1 MNKKIDK
8 KGLER
13 YSFEKKSDEN
23 VELRISVYQ
32 SGNKFFLNDI
42 NNTSTQKL

>member
-1 MNKKIDK
+1 MDK
-8 KGLER
+8 KALER

-23 VELRISVYQ
+23 VELRISVYN

-42 NNTSTQKL
+42 KTI